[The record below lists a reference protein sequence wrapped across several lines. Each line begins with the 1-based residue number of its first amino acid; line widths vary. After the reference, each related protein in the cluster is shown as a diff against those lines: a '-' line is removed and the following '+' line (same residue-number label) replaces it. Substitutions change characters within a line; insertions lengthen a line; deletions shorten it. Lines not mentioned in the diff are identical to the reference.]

1 MLYEL
6 LNVWIE
12 RKNYRKQIDGKIDRR
27 VDRQKDIYIYIQ
39 KDRKINRL
47 IYRQINK
54 IECWLD

>member
-12 RKNYRKQIDGKIDRR
+12 RKNYRKQIDGKIDRQG
-27 VDRQKDIYIYIQ
+27 RQIERYIYIQ